1 MGAACT
7 SINCKGQKYQKQPGA
22 TIIKRPTERDFSLE
36 EDEDELLQ
44 QKVDPR
50 IVIPPNA
57 EQAHIGVYFQFDE
70 LAVGVLKKE
79 AADGH

>member
-1 MGAACT
+1 
-7 SINCKGQKYQKQPGA
+7 
-22 TIIKRPTERDFSLE
+22 LE
-36 EDEDELLQ
+36 EDEEELLS

-70 LAVGVLKKE
+70 LALGVLKKD
-79 AADGH
+79 AAEGHQPRSL